1 MLSTNTKKEFNFL
14 MILFILDILVE
25 KMSDYMA

>member
-1 MLSTNTKKEFNFL
+1 MLSNNTKKEFNFL